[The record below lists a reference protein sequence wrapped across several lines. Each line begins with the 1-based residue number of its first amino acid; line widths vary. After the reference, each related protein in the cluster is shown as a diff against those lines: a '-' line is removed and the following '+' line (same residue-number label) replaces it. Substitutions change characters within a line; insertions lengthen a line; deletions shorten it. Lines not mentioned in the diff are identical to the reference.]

1 MTKIHI
7 LLLFVA
13 IAGCHSMALAQEAK
27 PTGNSIISGRVL
39 YADTGRPVR
48 RASVMLYNDLSRS
61 PVRVTAA
68 NVRGE
73 FRFDEVVGDSYFVVA
88 EVPGIISPLSSFSV
102 TELGVGGN
110 HEAEYTRVTVDG
122 KNAIRCEIK
131 VVRAGTIKGTIT
143 YDDKEPVVNAR
154 VMLYRRK
161 GETVA
166 PFFLMPKVT
175 NDRGMYRLDGLPD
188 GEYFVGLANGET
200 SVTANNR
207 PEMAGVVNAFYP
219 GVRTLAEAKPI
230 QIQSGSEVA
239 DVNFTLNDDVLREI
253 SGIVKWRGSS
263 EPIKDS
269 GVSLRRKGDPRVDI
283 SFWDLMRFA
292 PGRDDDD
299 GYKFRVLPLVMMS
312 LPAIKEVNNKGEWKF
327 TDLAPGTYVVTAFAQ
342 LRKPPPS
349 GEKES
354 NERDPSAPPPSIES
368 ERRFVSRQVELT
380 VEQEDLKDIK
390 IELSDGG
397 RILGVAVGEDSAPA
411 TSIAISVNQKG
422 VDSFMLNMPRET
434 QPDGTF
440 MIDGVPAGEVF
451 LDVDIP
457 RRTGLYLKS
466 ITAGSQ
472 DLMRETL
479 RIEEGAEVTGVRVT
493 LGYGVSTL
501 MGRVLVREGG
511 SPAAGAGVLL
521 VRADPTLW
529 HLQSLRYFT
538 TTDANGE
545 FVLECPP
552 GEYLV
557 FTWDPRNRPLQKL
570 DDFIRSQ
577 AANARRITLGK
588 EEKRI
593 ELTTKGT

>member
-1 MTKIHI
+1 MTKIYI

-13 IAGCHSMALAQEAK
+13 IAGCHSKAVAQEEK
-27 PTGNSIISGRVL
+27 PAGNSIISGRVL

-48 RASVMLYNDLSRS
+48 RASVMLYSDLNRS

-73 FRFDEVVGDSYFVVA
+73 FRFNEVAGDSYFVVA
-88 EVPGIISPLSSFSV
+88 DAPGIVSPSSSFSI

-131 VVRAGTIKGTIT
+131 VLRAGSIKGTIT

-154 VMLYRRK
+154 IMLYRRK
-161 GETVA
+161 GETVV
-166 PFFLMPKVT
+166 PFFLMPTVT

-188 GEYFVGLANGET
+188 GEYFVGLANGEA
-200 SVTANNR
+200 SVAPRNAR
-207 PEMAGVVNAFYP
+207 EMAGVVNAFYP
-219 GVRTLAEAKPI
+219 GVRTLAEAKSI
-230 QIQSGSEVA
+230 QIQSGSEVT
-239 DVNFTLNDDVLREI
+239 DVNFTVNDDVLRQI

-263 EPIKDS
+263 DPLTE
-269 GVSLRRKGDPRVDI
+269 GAVSVRRKGDPRVDV
-283 SFWDLMRFA
+283 SFSDVMRSA
-292 PGRDDDD
+292 PDDD
-299 GYKFRVLPLVMMS
+299 GYGFRVVSLVMMTM
-312 LPAIKEVNNKGEWKF
+312 PAFKDVNNKGEWKF
-327 TDLAPGTYVVTAFAQ
+327 TDLAPGTYVVTAFAH
-342 LRKPPPS
+342 LREPPNAHDKK
-349 GEKES
+349 G
-354 NERDPSAPPPSIES
+354 NERDPSASAPRVES
-368 ERRFVSRQVELT
+368 ERRFVTRQVEVTLD
-380 VEQEDLKDIK
+380 EEDLENVT

-397 RILGVAVGEDSAPA
+397 RILGVVVGEDSAPA
-411 TSIAISVNQKG
+411 SSIAISVNQKG
-422 VDSFMLNMPRET
+422 IDSFVLNMPQQS

-457 RRTGLYLKS
+457 RRSGLYLKS
-466 ITAGSQ
+466 ITAGSR

-479 RIEEGAEVTGVRVT
+479 RIEEGAQVTGVRVT
-493 LGYGVSTL
+493 LGAGLASL
-501 MGRVLVREGG
+501 KGRVQSSEGG
-511 SPAAGAGVLL
+511 SPVAGGGVLL

-557 FTWDPRNRPLQKL
+557 FTWDPRNRPVQKL
-570 DDFIRSQ
+570 EDFIRSQ

-588 EEKRI
+588 DEKRI
-593 ELTTKGT
+593 ELATKGT